1 MSDENSKFAAPSQ
14 LTELVNLTLAPNT
27 GFGGGDGA
35 VETTISHF
43 SDELANR
50 LAVW

>member
-1 MSDENSKFAAPSQ
+1 MSDENSTFAAPSQ
-14 LTELVNLTLAPNT
+14 LPGLVNLTLSPNT
-27 GFGGGDGA
+27 GFGGGDGTVA
-35 VETTISHF
+35 TTISQL